1 MNTIN
6 NMTGIIKIAIADDHP
21 IVIEGISN
29 LLRSRAHFRVSATY
43 GTGTELLEGLI
54 HDVPDVLLL
63 DFYFPD
69 TTGVQLVRVIT
80 KKYPQVR
87 ILVITSSDSALDVRD
102 MMQNGCSG
110 YILKS
115 AALPILVEAIETV
128 YKGGQYLQPVIKE
141 QLLEA
146 LLTTPKKKPTD
157 YKLTQREQT
166 ILTLLSEGKTNNEIA
181 SQLFVSLRTI
191 ENNRLSLYKKL
202 GVKNTAELIK
212 NALQQG
218 LIK

>member
-1 MNTIN
+1 MRTD
-6 NMTGIIKIAIADDHP
+6 IIRIAIADDHP
-21 IVIEGISN
+21 IVVEGISN
-29 LLRSRAHFRVSATY
+29 LLRSRDHFKITATY
-43 GTGTELLEGLI
+43 GSGAGLLEGLS

-69 TTGVQLVRVIT
+69 TTAIQLVRVIT
-80 KKYPQVR
+80 KKYPELR
-87 ILVITSSDSALDVRD
+87 ILAITSSDNAMNVKD

-115 AALPILVEAIETV
+115 AALSVLIEAVETI
-128 YKGGQYLQPVIKE
+128 YKGGQYLQPAIKE
-141 QLLEA
+141 LLLESM
-146 LLTTPKKKPTD
+146 LTPQHKKPAD

-166 ILTLLSEGKTNNEIA
+166 ILTLLSQGKTNSEIA
-181 SQLFVSLRTI
+181 EQLFVSLRTI

-202 GVKNTAELIK
+202 GVRNTAELIK